1 MHCGKRRLL
10 PGGHTRGDRTRPQA
24 DRDGPGGNLVWAFDL
39 VTGEWRLCRVAE
51 TYVTDYIGE
60 KIRIRVAGEW
70 IESTRH
76 HPVWVVEGKNLEER
90 PRPEHVR
97 QAETA
102 DATVPGRW
110 VDAGDVQTGDVLLL
124 KPDRRATVEAR
135 EVQLIAA
142 KVYNFQVEELHNYAV
157 GFGSVLVHNNAP
169 CDPIGPT
176 PRKSSATIRREWEA
190 ATGEAWPSD
199 PATGY
204 NQDVSHDVPLADGG
218 TNDLSNISPLPHAD
232 HVQIHVTSGDFKR
245 WGARAGRGG

>member
-1 MHCGKRRLL
+1 MSSYAGLASMGVGTASKFFPKAIPMPPAGPLARLF
-10 PGGHTRGDRTRPQA
+10 A
-24 DRDGPGGNLVWAFDL
+24 RDSAPVRDFLNTDLGNLVRGGSAAEGELSGELCTAENGGCFLAGTLVATEHGHKPIETVREEDRVWAFDL

-110 VDAGDVQTGDVLLL
+110 VDAGDVQPGDVLAQTR
-124 KPDRRATVEAR
+124 P
-135 EVQLIAA
+135 
-142 KVYNFQVEELHNYAV
+142 
-157 GFGSVLVHNNAP
+157 
-169 CDPIGPT
+169 
-176 PRKSSATIRREWEA
+176 PRDGRSKRSRPHRGKS
-190 ATGEAWPSD
+190 
-199 PATGY
+199 
-204 NQDVSHDVPLADGG
+204 L
-218 TNDLSNISPLPHAD
+218 
-232 HVQIHVTSGDFKR
+232 
-245 WGARAGRGG
+245 